1 MININSFEE
10 LYSLYGLDDSTRGLT
25 RVGISTFDSGATKP
39 SLLLRIRDA
48 DDSASWSEFAEI
60 YGPVIRSYCRRR
72 GLQPTDADDVVQ
84 ETLLQVA
91 RSIGTFD
98 YDSSLGRFRDWLGTV
113 VRNKI
118 TRFFE
123 SKSRQVA
130 TIDNDQSAQL
140 EASSE
145 CAEWTASVHAR
156 ILEVALLRIR
166 AGFESSTWDAFERL
180 WCVGSPAPEVART
193 LGMAIDSVY
202 AAKSRVLKRLREEI
216 LLLAGDW
223 PLALSQN

>member
-1 MININSFEE
+1 M
-10 LYSLYGLDDSTRGLT
+10 
-25 RVGISTFDSGATKP
+25 GISALDSRATKP

-48 DDSASWSEFAEI
+48 DDSASWNEFAEF
-60 YGPVIRSYCRRR
+60 YGPVIRSYCHRR

-98 YDSSLGRFRDWLGTV
+98 YDATRGRFRDWLGTV

-123 SKSRQVA
+123 SKSRQVS
-130 TIDNDQSAQL
+130 TIGNDQSAQL
-140 EASSE
+140 EASAE
-145 CAEWTASVHAR
+145 DPEWTANIHAR

-166 AGFESSTWDAFERL
+166 VDFEPSTWDAFERL
-180 WCVGSPAPEVART
+180 WCLGCPAPEVART
-193 LGMAIDSVY
+193 LGMTIDTVY
-202 AAKSRVLKRLREEI
+202 AAKSRVLRRLRAEI
-216 LLLAGDW
+216 LLLADD
-223 PLALSQN
+223 